1 MSTEV
6 DHEQDRTRPCLLGRR
21 RQGPRLVQRA
31 ILRPGMGQRDGDIT
45 DSVSFTGLTQDI
57 VVEDEDEDEE

>member
-1 MSTEV
+1 
-6 DHEQDRTRPCLLGRR
+6 
-21 RQGPRLVQRA
+21 
-31 ILRPGMGQRDGDIT
+31 MGQRDGDIT